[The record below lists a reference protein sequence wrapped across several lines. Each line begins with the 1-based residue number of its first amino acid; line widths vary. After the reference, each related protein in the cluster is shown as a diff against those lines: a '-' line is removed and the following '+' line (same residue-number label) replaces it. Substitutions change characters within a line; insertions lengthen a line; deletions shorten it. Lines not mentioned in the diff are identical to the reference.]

1 MATLWQLR
9 MLSEVIVRANWM
21 TRRKDG
27 TINRWLADALERKV
41 PANPKPVHGVSSMD
55 VPIDAPAG
63 TWARLF
69 IPMQART
76 SANPPLSQA
85 HQSFIHPSHK
95 SILSQ
100 VPVLLIMLGT
110 RDVE

>member
-27 TINRWLADALERKV
+27 TINRWLADALEQKV

-69 IPMQART
+69 IPVQART
-76 SANPPLSQA
+76 LLPINPSPRLTIHSL
-85 HQSFIHPSHK
+85 IHPTNRSYLK
-95 SILSQ
+95 SLCS
-100 VPVLLIMLGT
+100 
-110 RDVE
+110 